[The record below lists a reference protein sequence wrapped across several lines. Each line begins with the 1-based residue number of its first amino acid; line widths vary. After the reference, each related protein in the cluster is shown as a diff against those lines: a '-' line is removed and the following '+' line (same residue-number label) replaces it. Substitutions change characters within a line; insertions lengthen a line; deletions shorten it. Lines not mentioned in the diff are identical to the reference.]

1 MNSTFPKGRA
11 CFALAYFPG
20 ALYNSDMSA
29 SEMTVQGLKEKKAGG
44 DKIVALTAWDYFTG
58 ALAEAA
64 GVDFVL
70 VGDSL
75 AMTVQG
81 ETDTLAVTLDEMI
94 YHTRLAARACR
105 SPLLITDLPFMSYQ
119 VDSEQALRSSG
130 RVLKETKAR
139 GVKIE
144 GGREMAETVA
154 RVTAAGIPVVGHIGL
169 TPQAV
174 HQLSG
179 FKAQGKSVEAARRL
193 ARDAQALDEAGIC
206 ALVLE
211 YVPRE
216 LAAHISRIIGAPTLG
231 IGAGDGCD
239 GQIQVTADLLGLGA
253 WVPKHAKVYTD
264 LRSAAAAALVG
275 YADEVRQG
283 AFPREE
289 QTISADEELRRTIE
303 AGDL

>member
-1 MNSTFPKGRA
+1 
-11 CFALAYFPG
+11 
-20 ALYNSDMSA
+20 
-29 SEMTVQGLKEKKAGG
+29 
-44 DKIVALTAWDYFTG
+44 
-58 ALAEAA
+58 
-64 GVDFVL
+64 
-70 VGDSL
+70 
-75 AMTVQG
+75 
-81 ETDTLAVTLDEMI
+81 MI

-105 SPLLITDLPFMSYQ
+105 GPLLITDLPFMSYQ
-119 VDSEQALRSSG
+119 VDSEQALRTSG

-174 HQLSG
+174 HHLSG

-193 ARDAQALDEAGIC
+193 TRDAQALDDAGIC

-216 LAAHISRIIGAPTLG
+216 LAAHISKIIGAPTLG
-231 IGAGDGCD
+231 IGAGGGCD
-239 GQIQVTADLLGLGA
+239 GQIQVTADILGLGTRT
-253 WVPKHAKVYTD
+253 PKHAKRYAD
-264 LRSAAAAALVG
+264 LLGTAAAALNEYVDDVKQG
-275 YADEVRQG
+275 SFPELANGLEAD
-283 AFPREE
+283 P
-289 QTISADEELRRTIE
+289 ELRRAID

>member
-1 MNSTFPKGRA
+1 MNSTFPKNGSSP
-11 CFALAYFPG
+11 ALAYG
-20 ALYNSDMSA
+20 LSALYNPVMDMNK
-29 SEMTVQGLKEKKAGG
+29 MTVQGLRKKKAAGE
-44 DKIVALTAWDYFTG
+44 KIVALTVWDDFSG
-58 ALAEAA
+58 GLAQAA
-64 GVDFVL
+64 GVDLAL

-94 YHTRLAARACR
+94 YHSRLAARACQ

-119 VDSEQALRSSG
+119 VGSEQALQSSG

-139 GVKIE
+139 GVKME
-144 GGREMAETVA
+144 GGRELSESVA

-179 FKAQGKSVEAARRL
+179 YKVQGKSVDAARRL
-193 ARDAQALDEAGIC
+193 VLDAQALDDAGIC

-211 YVPRE
+211 YVPSE
-216 LAAHISRIIGAPTLG
+216 LAARISKIIGAPTLG
-231 IGAGDGCD
+231 IGAGAGCD
-239 GQIQVTADLLGLGA
+239 GQIQVTADILGLGLR
-253 WVPKHAKVYTD
+253 VPRHAKGFANIRD
-264 LRSAAAAALVG
+264 KAASALLA
-275 YADEVRQG
+275 YAEEVRG
-283 AFPREE
+283 GKFPSDE
-289 QTISADEELRRTIE
+289 QAISADDELRRAIE